1 METRRSISSY
11 WMEPGRTPRAERG
24 PPQAVCALPNMVTGL
39 ISLEWGTF
47 LDSEPR
53 VQHQCLI
60 CGHFLGTVF
69 QNTAMIHPEALS
81 SVRDVLNPSPSGD
94 TRGQEQ
100 RTG

>member
-1 METRRSISSY
+1 
-11 WMEPGRTPRAERG
+11 MEPGRTTGAERG

-47 LDSEPR
+47 LDSEPK
-53 VQHQCLI
+53 VQHQRLI
-60 CGHFLGTVF
+60 LRAFPWHWF